1 MWTEGRLQLGGPGF
15 IAEGGDGFGADAVD
29 GLQQKLAEIA
39 AGHGVAWV
47 HALLREH
54 AKDLGQ
60 CAIDSGG
67 GGEVGAEAVE
77 FAGGGGF
84 RVAP

>member
-1 MWTEGRLQLGGPGF
+1 MGGPGL

-29 GLQQKLAEIA
+29 GLQQKLAQIA
-39 AGHGVAWV
+39 EGHGVALV

-54 AKDLGQ
+54 TKDLGEG
-60 CAIDSGG
+60 AVYSGG
-67 GGEVGAEAVE
+67 GGEVGTEAVE

-84 RVAP
+84 GVAP